1 VPRFGGRRSSLG
13 RRYEQPR
20 TAGSNDRPVLYV
32 CAVRVVG
39 RGKID
44 PKKSVVLSR
53 EKLREA
59 DFSGRRLEYF
69 SSEASRLEACRFDKA
84 RIESASFGAGRAPS
98 EYLECS
104 FDGARIRFGPG
115 GFARF
120 VRCSFRDVDLRDWF
134 CFAVE
139 LVDCVFT
146 GRLRHSFFN
155 GTVPEDQRAFVGRK
169 GNEFRGNDFSGM
181 KLEDVSFRTGIDLT
195 QQRLP
200 SGPEYIYLPDPA
212 TAVQRA
218 RAEVVHWDDLDRRRE
233 AMVFINGLEEDVE
246 KGQRQLLLRPD
257 DYSRLPKDAK
267 DALEDVFTLLRASA

>member
-1 VPRFGGRRSSLG
+1 MEIR
-13 RRYEQPR
+13 
-20 TAGSNDRPVLYV
+20 A
-32 CAVRVVG
+32 RVVG
-39 RGKID
+39 RAKID
-44 PKKSVVLSR
+44 PEKSVVLSR
-53 EKLREA
+53 EKLHGA

-69 SSEASRLEACRFDKA
+69 SSEASRLEACRFEKV

-120 VRCSFRDVDLRDWF
+120 VRCSFCDVDLRDWF

-146 GRLRHSFFN
+146 GRMRHSFFN
-155 GTVPEDQRAFVGRK
+155 GTVPEDQRVFVGRER
-169 GNEFRGNDFSGM
+169 NEFRGNDFSGM

-200 SGPEYIYLPDPA
+200 SGPEYLYLPVA
-212 TAVQRA
+212 AVAVQRA
-218 RAEVVHWDDLDRRRE
+218 RAEVVQWDDLDRRRE
-233 AMVFINGLEEDVE
+233 AMVFINILEEDVA
-246 KGQRQLLLRPD
+246 KGQRQLLLRLD
-257 DYSRLPKDAK
+257 DHSALRKDAV
-267 DALEDVFTLLRASA
+267 EGVFTLLRTSA